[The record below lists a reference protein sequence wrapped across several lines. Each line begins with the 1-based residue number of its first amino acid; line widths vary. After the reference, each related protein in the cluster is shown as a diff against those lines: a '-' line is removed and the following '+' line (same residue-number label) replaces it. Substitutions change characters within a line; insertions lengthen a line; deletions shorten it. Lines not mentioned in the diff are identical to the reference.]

1 MNFKQHGT
9 LESIQTLAKDL
20 QMFWEQKETK
30 LDSYFSVND
39 LELHLFHHGHGSDIS
54 LLNRSEPLK
63 AEILSSL
70 LTEWDE
76 TQKHRMGLLS
86 ELDKLVINTTLAD
99 FPFFN
104 TLNKKDVYSNWCKLE
119 SLALLF
125 HFEKANLAQLQA
137 LIRYAELPIP
147 VNAFFVWME
156 DLQKQVTK
164 SSSVQSEKN
173 AYVEAGLVVN
183 AIHCMTSGDANELNI
198 DTLYTVGVNTE
209 KTFMTPCKTDR
220 VTFDENA
227 GWTDDEGDRWD
238 MDENGLPYNDVF
250 SADQMIEV

>member
-1 MNFKQHGT
+1 MNFKQHST

-20 QMFWEQKETK
+20 KMFWELKQTNLE
-30 LDSYFSVND
+30 SYFSVKD
-39 LELHLFHHGHGSDIS
+39 LEMHLFNHGHGSDLS

-63 AEILSSL
+63 ADTLSAL
-70 LTEWDE
+70 VIEWDA
-76 TQKHRMGLLS
+76 TQTHRIGVKS
-86 ELDKLVINTTLAD
+86 ELDKFTISNALEDL
-99 FPFFN
+99 PFFK
-104 TLNKKDVYSNWCKLE
+104 TLESKDVYSNWCKVE
-119 SLALLF
+119 ALALLF
-125 HFEKANLAQLQA
+125 HFEKIDLAQLQA

-156 DLQKQVTK
+156 ELQKQVTK
-164 SSSVQSEKN
+164 STSVQSEKN

-183 AIHCMTSGDANELNI
+183 AIHCMTSGDANELNM

-227 GWTDDEGDRWD
+227 GWTDDEGDSWNMND
-238 MDENGLPYNDVF
+238 LGLPYNDDF
-250 SADQMIEV
+250 SSDQMIEV

>member
-1 MNFKQHGT
+1 MNFKQHST

-20 QMFWEQKETK
+20 KMFWELKQTNLE
-30 LDSYFSVND
+30 SYFSVKD
-39 LELHLFHHGHGSDIS
+39 LEMHLFNHGHGSDLS

-63 AEILSSL
+63 ASILSQLKTEWDDSQAHRLGL
-70 LTEWDE
+70 LTE
-76 TQKHRMGLLS
+76 
-86 ELDKLVINTTLAD
+86 LDKNVITETLKGL
-99 FPFFN
+99 PFFN
-104 TLNKKDVYSNWCKLE
+104 TLETNEICSNWCKVE
-119 SLALLF
+119 SLSLMF
-125 HFEKANLAQLQA
+125 HFEKIDLAQLQA

-156 DLQKQVTK
+156 ELQKQVTK
-164 SSSVQSEKN
+164 STSVQSEKN

-183 AIHCMTSGDANELNI
+183 AIHCMTSGDANELNM

-227 GWTDDEGDRWD
+227 GWTDDEGDSWNMND
-238 MDENGLPYNDVF
+238 LGLPYNDDF
-250 SADQMIEV
+250 SSDQMIEV